1 MDIVGNVT
9 KRAWIIQ
16 RGVGQLFKVYVQHSL
31 HVDDGVGPASHVL
44 SCCDEPRLSG
54 DTASFL
60 LLYDTI
66 F

>member
-1 MDIVGNVT
+1 MDIVGNFT

-16 RGVGQLFKVYVQHSL
+16 RGVGQVFKVYIQHSL
-31 HVDDGVGPASHVL
+31 DADDGVRPAFHLL